1 VFEKEVARTNCTS
14 MPPVATL
21 DLTLVEGTWSGTV
34 LSWIS
39 VLDDWG
45 AATWNLRHVAIA
57 TALTLGLIRKAMH
70 KNHGVDWYAFV
81 HALVTGWGSLLAV
94 YISVAAAETLTGTTE
109 PLRSVLCQ
117 GPLTS
122 LHRILPA
129 ITMGY
134 ALFDVVDGF
143 TTGLDFVS
151 FTQHTQ

>member
-1 VFEKEVARTNCTS
+1 
-14 MPPVATL
+14 M
-21 DLTLVEGTWSGTV
+21 
-34 LSWIS
+34 
-39 VLDDWG
+39 DDFG
-45 AATWNLRHVAIA
+45 AATWNLRYVAVV
-57 TALTLGLIRKAMH
+57 TAIILGLIRKTMY
-70 KNHGVDWYAFV
+70 KYRGVDWYSFV
-81 HALVTGWGSLLAV
+81 HAIASGWGSLMAV
-94 YISVAAAETLTGTTE
+94 YISIAAAETLMGSTE

-151 FTQHTQ
+151 IYTRYTQ